1 MARSGNEPYRV
12 ARMVQI
18 RGKGSAP
25 LPGPRRRFRTLADQ
39 ERAEARRKWL
49 LISGAIAAALV
60 AGVVIG
66 RFLLP

>member
-1 MARSGNEPYRV
+1 MAKSGDKPYRV
-12 ARMVQI
+12 APMVQI
-18 RGKGSAP
+18 RGKGTAP

-49 LISGAIAAALV
+49 LISGAIVAALAV
-60 AGVVIG
+60 GMLIG